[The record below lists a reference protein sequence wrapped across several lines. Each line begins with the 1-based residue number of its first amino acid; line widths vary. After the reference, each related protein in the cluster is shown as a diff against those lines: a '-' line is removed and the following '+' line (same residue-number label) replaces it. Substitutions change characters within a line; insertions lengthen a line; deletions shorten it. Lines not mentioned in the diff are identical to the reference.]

1 MHLRD
6 ELLVHAPVQRMW
18 ALTVD
23 VERWP
28 EATPTMTEV
37 TRLDDGPFGVGS
49 KARIKQPAQSAR
61 VWTVTRLEEPSC
73 FEWETSFG
81 PLRLRGGHH
90 LHAEGDRCRNLLTLD
105 VEGFGSRLFGALAGR
120 SLRKAIA
127 TENRGFKAVAEAAPA
142 QGQDAGG
149 ASTA

>member
-1 MHLRD
+1 MRLENQID
-6 ELLVHAPVQRMW
+6 IAAPGETVW
-18 ALTVD
+18 ALTLD

-28 EATPTMTEV
+28 EVTPTMTEI
-37 TRLDDGPFGVGS
+37 TRLDDGPLAVGS
-49 KARIKQPAQSAR
+49 QARVKQPAQRAR

-105 VEGFGSRLFGALAGR
+105 VEGFGSRLFGALARR

-127 TENRGFKAVAEAAPA
+127 TENQGFKAVAEAAPA